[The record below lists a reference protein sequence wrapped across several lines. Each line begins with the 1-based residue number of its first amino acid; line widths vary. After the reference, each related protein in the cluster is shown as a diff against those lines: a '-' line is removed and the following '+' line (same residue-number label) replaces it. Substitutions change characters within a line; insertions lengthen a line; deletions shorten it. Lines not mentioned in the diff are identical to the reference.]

1 MTARTIF
8 LKRSAAEDRLLNAL
22 ILLMD
27 LKLGD
32 KFTTSREVTD
42 ELIRKFADVSGDYN
56 PIHLDEEFAKNT
68 RFGKRIAHGML
79 SGAFI
84 SAVLG
89 YELKERKIVYLSQ
102 TLKFTAPVF
111 IGDTV
116 AATATVINIREDKP
130 IVTLETVCTNQNGET
145 LVTGE
150 AALMVL
156 P

>member
-1 MTARTIF
+1 MN
-8 LKRSAAEDRLLNAL
+8 LK
-22 ILLMD
+22 I
-27 LKLGD
+27 GD

-42 ELIRKFADVSGDYN
+42 ELIRKFAEVSGDYN
-56 PIHLDEEFAKNT
+56 PIHLDEEFAKTT
-68 RFGKRIAHGML
+68 RFGRRIAHGML

-116 AATATVINIREDKP
+116 TATATVTRIREDKP
-130 IVTLETVCTNQNGET
+130 VVTIETVCTNQHGET

-150 AALMVL
+150 AAVMVL